1 MTLWGSD
8 TIRDTAEAVGVL
20 NLSKDSTTL
29 LARDVEYRIALV
41 VEEALKWMRKSKRTV
56 LWTQD
61 ISNALRALDI
71 EPLYGYESTRI
82 LKYGEASLGPGQP
95 LFYVEDEE
103 TDLEKLINAPLPK
116 VPREMSFTGHW
127 LAVDGVQPTTSQNPS
142 PNEIRGVDLVP
153 KTGVN
158 PALAVMAGQDS
169 STTKPLVKHHLSQES
184 QLYFERV
191 MSSCLQEDTPELRQ
205 AALASLRDDGG
216 LSNLLPYFTQY
227 ISEKVTHAAATPNTA
242 LMTLRTMLHV
252 TDALSRNASLNLAP
266 YIPSL
271 IPSILT
277 CLVGRR
283 LGPPNN
289 TEHFGVRRLA
299 ASLLSHICKRYGPSS
314 ANLKPRLARSCL
326 RALLEPKKPYG
337 VYYGALYGLKAV
349 GGAEVVRKLVVP
361 NLKDFSELIEDGAG
375 VEAGSNRAEE
385 REEVIKAVVDALGSL
400 LEEEVDTMMNGH
412 SEDGLRTK
420 LTDKIG
426 EMLAE
431 RILAGGEAGEKLAK
445 AVVDDSY
452 DDL

>member
-20 NLSKDSTTL
+20 NLSKESTSL
-29 LARDVEYRIALV
+29 LARDVEYRIAVV
-41 VEEALKWMRKSKRTV
+41 VEEALKWMRKAKRTV

-116 VPREMSFTGHW
+116 VPREMSFTAHW

-142 PNEIRGVDLVP
+142 STEVRGVDLVP

-169 STTKPLVKHHLSQES
+169 STTKPLVKHHISQES

-191 MSSCLQEDTPELRQ
+191 MSSCLQEDQPELRQ

-227 ISEKVTHAAATPNTA
+227 ISEKVTHASATPNTA
-242 LMTLRTMLHV
+242 LFTLDTMLSI
-252 TDALSRNASLNLAP
+252 TDALTRNPSLNVSP
-266 YIPSL
+266 YVPSL
-271 IPSILT
+271 IPSLLT
-277 CLVGRR
+277 CLIGRH
-283 LGPPNN
+283 LGPQNN
-289 TEHFGVRRLA
+289 TEHFTTRRLA
-299 ASLLSHICKRYGPSS
+299 ASLLQHICTRYGTSS
-314 ANLKPRLARSCL
+314 VNLKPRLARSCL
-326 RALLEPKKPYG
+326 RALLDPKKPFG
-337 VYYGALYGLKAV
+337 VYFGALHGLRAV
-349 GGAEVVRKLVVP
+349 GGGEIVRRLVLP
-361 NLKDFSELIEDGAG
+361 NLKAFSELLDDAAIIE
-375 VEAGSNRAEE
+375 GSTKAVE
-385 REEVIKAVVDALGSL
+385 REEVIKAVVEALGAL
-400 LEEEVDTMMNGH
+400 MEDETDVMMNGH
-412 SEDGLRTK
+412 SEEGLRTK
-420 LTDKIG
+420 LADKVG
-426 EMLAE
+426 DMLAD
-431 RILAGGEAGEKLAK
+431 RILAGGEPGEKLART
-445 AVVDDSY
+445 VVDESY
-452 DDL
+452 DGF